1 MENGDVCVVHMMIIM
16 SSLGKLQLITRK
28 VANLYAMVRIFI
40 KPNEK
45 NERDR
50 RKKNVQLK
58 NENKQNRVDR
68 ATTVHTL
75 HTEYASVNRIS
86 KCSRFFSQLRFLK
99 FYFSNAKPTCM

>member
-1 MENGDVCVVHMMIIM
+1 MKE
-16 SSLGKLQLITRK
+16 TE
-28 VANLYAMVRIFI
+28 
-40 KPNEK
+40 EK
-45 NERDR
+45 NA
-50 RKKNVQLK
+50 QLK

>member
-1 MENGDVCVVHMMIIM
+1 MQWYGF
-16 SSLGKLQLITRK
+16 SLSQMK
-28 VANLYAMVRIFI
+28 
-40 KPNEK
+40 K

-75 HTEYASVNRIS
+75 HTEYASVNRI
-86 KCSRFFSQLRFLK
+86 
-99 FYFSNAKPTCM
+99 